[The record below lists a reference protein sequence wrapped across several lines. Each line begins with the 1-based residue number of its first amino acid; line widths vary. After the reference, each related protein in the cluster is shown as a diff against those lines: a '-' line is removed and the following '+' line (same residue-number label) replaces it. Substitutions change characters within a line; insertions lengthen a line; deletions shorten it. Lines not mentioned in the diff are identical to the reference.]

1 MFVPFPLSS
10 NPKRRINIYLFLF
23 SFFLSSILSV
33 SKLATMAQAEGEVP
47 TAPEADPPPVHPHSP
62 RISERVR
69 SIFRAGQRSRSRESN
84 PDRIE
89 VERSRSNSQASR
101 HEEEGYSSDEE
112 ESEEDCLY
120 RTYTENDPVGQIML
134 NLAKDNMAL
143 LKKAGI

>member
-1 MFVPFPLSS
+1 
-10 NPKRRINIYLFLF
+10 
-23 SFFLSSILSV
+23 
-33 SKLATMAQAEGEVP
+33 MAQAEGEVP

-62 RISERVR
+62 RIAERVR
-69 SIFRAGQRSRSRESN
+69 SIFRAGQRSRSRESE
-84 PDRIE
+84 RIE
-89 VERSRSNSQASR
+89 VDRSMSNSQAGG

-143 LKKAGI
+143 LKKSWDQS